1 MATKGR
7 SVVAWGQ
14 ESGLELTLRR
24 GGHNPVLTIMISFM
38 DTHTQVSEP
47 NK

>member
-14 ESGLELTLRR
+14 ELGLELTLGR
-24 GGHNPVLTIMISFM
+24 GGHNPILTIMIASWIQ
-38 DTHTQVSEP
+38 THMSEP